1 MSKKGSI
8 KTPDELIE
16 QYVQK
21 SVETS
26 IKEQPATN
34 IQDLAA
40 TYNAMKKT
48 NNDIELNRMV
58 ISAWAKEKKEERNQK
73 GKYIDLLAK
82 VFIYTL
88 ITLFIVFICIG
99 LGWLKYENET
109 LKMFLTCVYIE
120 IITAF
125 IYILKELFKNSSK
138 DLLKF
143 LKEFNEKDNKN

>member
-1 MSKKGSI
+1 MSKKSSV

-34 IQDLAA
+34 IQDLAT
-40 TYNAMKKT
+40 TYNVMKKT

-58 ISAWAKEKKEERNQK
+58 ILAWTKEKKEERNQK

-82 VFIYTL
+82 VFICTI

-99 LGWLKYENET
+99 IGWLKYETET
-109 LKMFLTCVYIE
+109 LKMFLECVYIE
-120 IITAF
+120 IIAAF

-138 DLLKF
+138 ELLRF
-143 LKEFNEKDNKN
+143 LKEFNEKGDKK

>member
-1 MSKKGSI
+1 MSKKVSG

-48 NNDIELNRMV
+48 NNNIELNRMV

-73 GKYIDLLAK
+73 SKYIELLSK
-82 VFIYTL
+82 IFIYT
-88 ITLFIVFICIG
+88 IIGLFIVFICIG
-99 LGWLKYENET
+99 AGWLKYEKEV
-109 LKMFLTCVYIE
+109 LKMFLDCVYIE
-120 IITAF
+120 IIIAF
-125 IYILKELFKNSSK
+125 LYILKELFKNSSK
-138 DLLKF
+138 DLLSF
-143 LKEFNEKDNKN
+143 LKEFNEKNNKN